1 MAGHSFP
8 VSLGLPRWR
17 PCQSPDPGATLKC
30 QNPYPGEGTL
40 SQFPVGSPPLPPW
53 RLTLIGALYVYF
65 VFLLGFE
72 GEIVALEAK
81 LKELNEKEAE
91 FTDAIE
97 QQEGKIESVKMEFA
111 PQQNALD
118 KRQEEIEEREKT
130 IQQEYVSNE
139 TPTLGVYWAAVR

>member
-1 MAGHSFP
+1 M
-8 VSLGLPRWR
+8 
-17 PCQSPDPGATLKC
+17 
-30 QNPYPGEGTL
+30 
-40 SQFPVGSPPLPPW
+40 SPPPNFFRPIGPQFEVKIKWGGGGGPGPSPGSATEVVAYGGWWHLEV
-53 RLTLIGALYVYF
+53 RLYGLFFLLLYVYF
-65 VFLLGFE
+65 VCLLGFE
-72 GEIVALEAK
+72 GEILALEAK

-91 FTDAIE
+91 FTDAIK

-139 TPTLGVYWAAVR
+139 TPILGVYWAAVR

>member
-1 MAGHSFP
+1 M
-8 VSLGLPRWR
+8 
-17 PCQSPDPGATLKC
+17 
-30 QNPYPGEGTL
+30 
-40 SQFPVGSPPLPPW
+40 
-53 RLTLIGALYVYF
+53 
-65 VFLLGFE
+65 LGFE
-72 GEIVALEAK
+72 GEILALEAK

-91 FTDAIE
+91 FTDAIK

-139 TPTLGVYWAAVR
+139 TPILGVCWAALRNVYSYFHTEKWIEIEKQITLQGDILFATGSPIKRRLLRL

>member
-1 MAGHSFP
+1 MAGGGGGGPGPSPGSATEVVAYRGWWHLE
-8 VSLGLPRWR
+8 VRLYGLFF
-17 PCQSPDPGATLKC
+17 L
-30 QNPYPGEGTL
+30 L
-40 SQFPVGSPPLPPW
+40 
-53 RLTLIGALYVYF
+53 LYVYF
-65 VFLLGFE
+65 VCLLGFE
-72 GEIVALEAK
+72 GEILALEAK

-91 FTDAIE
+91 FTDAIK

-139 TPTLGVYWAAVR
+139 TPILNVYWAAVR

>member
-1 MAGHSFP
+1 MWRGGGGGPGPSPGSATEVVAYRGWWHLE
-8 VSLGLPRWR
+8 VRLYGLFF
-17 PCQSPDPGATLKC
+17 L
-30 QNPYPGEGTL
+30 L
-40 SQFPVGSPPLPPW
+40 
-53 RLTLIGALYVYF
+53 LYVYF
-65 VFLLGFE
+65 VCLLGFE
-72 GEIVALEAK
+72 GEILALEAK

-91 FTDAIE
+91 FTDAIK

-139 TPTLGVYWAAVR
+139 TPILNVYWAAVR

>member
-1 MAGHSFP
+1 M
-8 VSLGLPRWR
+8 
-17 PCQSPDPGATLKC
+17 
-30 QNPYPGEGTL
+30 
-40 SQFPVGSPPLPPW
+40 
-53 RLTLIGALYVYF
+53 
-65 VFLLGFE
+65 LGFE
-72 GEIVALEAK
+72 GEILALEAK

-91 FTDAIE
+91 FTDAIK

-139 TPTLGVYWAAVR
+139 TPILGVYWAAVRNVYSYFRTEK

>member
-1 MAGHSFP
+1 M
-8 VSLGLPRWR
+8 
-17 PCQSPDPGATLKC
+17 
-30 QNPYPGEGTL
+30 
-40 SQFPVGSPPLPPW
+40 
-53 RLTLIGALYVYF
+53 
-65 VFLLGFE
+65 LGFE
-72 GEIVALEAK
+72 GEILALEAK

-91 FTDAIE
+91 FTDAIK

-139 TPTLGVYWAAVR
+139 TPILGVYWAAVGYCV

>member
-1 MAGHSFP
+1 MGD
-8 VSLGLPRWR
+8 GGTWR
-17 PCQSPDPGATLKC
+17 FDCTVFFFKL
-30 QNPYPGEGTL
+30 
-40 SQFPVGSPPLPPW
+40 
-53 RLTLIGALYVYF
+53 LYVYF
-65 VFLLGFE
+65 VCLLGFE
-72 GEIVALEAK
+72 GEILALEAK

-91 FTDAIE
+91 FTDAIK

-139 TPTLGVYWAAVR
+139 TPILRRVLGCSTVMCIATSIPRNRSK

>member
-1 MAGHSFP
+1 MAGGGGGPGPSPGSATEVVAYRGWWHLE
-8 VSLGLPRWR
+8 VRLYGLFF
-17 PCQSPDPGATLKC
+17 L
-30 QNPYPGEGTL
+30 L
-40 SQFPVGSPPLPPW
+40 
-53 RLTLIGALYVYF
+53 LYVYF
-65 VFLLGFE
+65 VCLLGFE
-72 GEIVALEAK
+72 GEILALEAK

-91 FTDAIE
+91 FTDAIK

-139 TPTLGVYWAAVR
+139 TPILGVYWAAVR